1 MAFRMRRNRLSQ
13 TEARLQAL
21 KGDFEALQRDMRLLL
36 DAVGVEAGQRVTA
49 ATNGAA
55 HQVEEWASDGV
66 ETVRESIRTQPLAAI
81 ALSMSAGAVLS
92 SLLRR

>member
-1 MAFRMRRNRLSQ
+1 MAFRMRRNRSQ

-36 DAVGVEAGQRVTA
+36 DSLGTDASARVMS

-55 HQVEEWASDGV
+55 DQVEEWANGGV
-66 ETVRESIRTQPLAAI
+66 ETVRQSIRSQPLAAI
-81 ALSMSAGAVLS
+81 AISMSAGAVIS

>member
-1 MAFRMRRNRLSQ
+1 MAFRMKRNRTQ

-36 DAVGVEAGQRVTA
+36 DSIGSDASDRVVS

-55 HQVEEWASDGV
+55 HQVEEWASDGMD
-66 ETVRESIRTQPLAAI
+66 TVRETIRAQPLAAI

>member
-1 MAFRMRRNRLSQ
+1 MAFRMRRNRSQ

-21 KGDFEALQRDMRLLL
+21 KGDFETLQRDMRLLL
-36 DAVGVEAGQRVTA
+36 DSLGNDASERVMS

-55 HQVEEWASDGV
+55 HQVEEWANDGV
-66 ETVRESIRTQPLAAI
+66 ETVRDSIRAQPLAAI
-81 ALSMSAGAVLS
+81 ALSMSAGAVLG

>member
-1 MAFRMRRNRLSQ
+1 MAFRMKRRSQ
-13 TEARLQAL
+13 TEVRLQAL

-36 DAVGVEAGQRVTA
+36 DTIGTEAGERVTN

-55 HQVEEWASDGV
+55 HQVEEWANEGV
-66 ETVRESIRTQPLAAI
+66 ETVRESIRAQPLAAI

>member
-1 MAFRMRRNRLSQ
+1 MAFRMRRNRSQ
-13 TEARLQAL
+13 TEARLEAL

-36 DAVGVEAGQRVTA
+36 DSLGNDASERVA
-49 ATNGAA
+49 SATNGAA
-55 HQVEEWASDGV
+55 QQVEEWASDGV
-66 ETVRESIRTQPLAAI
+66 ETVRDTIRAQPLAAI

>member
-1 MAFRMRRNRLSQ
+1 MAFRMKRNRTQ

-36 DAVGVEAGQRVTA
+36 DSIGSDASDRVVS

-55 HQVEEWASDGV
+55 HQVEEWATDGMD
-66 ETVRESIRTQPLAAI
+66 TVRETIRAQPLAAI
-81 ALSMSAGAVLS
+81 ALSMSAGAVIS

>member
-1 MAFRMRRNRLSQ
+1 MAFRTRRNQSQ
-13 TEARLQAL
+13 TEIRLQAL

-36 DAVGVEAGQRVTA
+36 DSIGTDATQRVA
-49 ATNGAA
+49 SATNGAA

-66 ETVRESIRTQPLAAI
+66 ETVRDTIRSQPLAAI
-81 ALSMSAGAVLS
+81 ALSMSAGAVIS

>member
-1 MAFRMRRNRLSQ
+1 MAFRKKSNRSQ
-13 TEARLQAL
+13 TEERLQAL

-36 DAVGVEAGQRVTA
+36 DSIGTDAGERVVS

-55 HQVEEWASDGV
+55 HQVEEWANDGM
-66 ETVRESIRTQPLAAI
+66 ETVRETIRSQPLAAI
-81 ALSMSAGAVLS
+81 ALSMSAGAVIS

>member
-1 MAFRMRRNRLSQ
+1 MAFRMKRSRTQ

-36 DAVGVEAGQRVTA
+36 DSIGSDASDRVVS

-55 HQVEEWASDGV
+55 HQVEEWANDGM
-66 ETVRESIRTQPLAAI
+66 ETVRDTIRAQPLAAI
-81 ALSMSAGAVLS
+81 ALSMSAGAVIS